1 MTEID
6 FDRLGSTMESL
17 RSAWDSLTPEQKA
30 DVANKV
36 DSAMTDGGVEEA
48 DSAGTSSQ
56 SEFQRRAESYK
67 KVGAYL
73 ELASVLALLG
83 VVTAPAAPVLA
94 AFGTVF
100 LLFGKIGESITI
112 ERARDIGTWLA
123 TKHPKSYEIF
133 CNNPGLLYG
142 ELAYR
147 RNPEGPWYMME
158 SCTLDSD
165 MLTVDPSGILSPAEV
180 AAGGGFAMPE
190 YPSWAT
196 DSSSSSSSSTAVK
209 IGLVGLAAYLLL
221 K

>member
-17 RSAWDSLTPEQKA
+17 RSAWDNLTPEQKA

-36 DSAMTDGGVEEA
+36 DAAMTDAEA
-48 DSAGTSSQ
+48 EDADAAGSSSQ
-56 SEFQRRAESYK
+56 SEFQRRAEIFK
-67 KVGAYL
+67 NVGAYL
-73 ELASVLALLG
+73 ELAAVLSALA
-83 VVTAPAAPVLA
+83 VVTAPAAPVLV
-94 AFGTVF
+94 AFGAVF
-100 LLFGKIGESITI
+100 LLFGQIGESITI

-123 TKHPKSYEIF
+123 TKHPKSYAIF

-158 SCTLDSD
+158 SCALDSD
-165 MLTVDPSGILSPAEV
+165 MLTVGPGGIV
-180 AAGGGFAMPE
+180 APGDITSAASIPD

-196 DSSSSSSSSTAVK
+196 DSSLSSSSSSNLIK
-209 IGLVGLAAYLLL
+209 FGLIAGAAYLIL

>member
-158 SCTLDSD
+158 SCALDSD
-165 MLTVDPSGILSPAEV
+165 MLTVGPGGIV
-180 AAGGGFAMPE
+180 APGDITSAASIPD

-196 DSSSSSSSSTAVK
+196 DSSLSSSSSSNLIK
-209 IGLVGLAAYLLL
+209 FGLIAGAAYLIL